1 MAWVVRAGEAS
12 AQSLMQGYAEHNHIP
27 GLYGFS
33 VQYAPG
39 LSLDDLA
46 LSGRFPNATVSFED
60 EAVLQAALT
69 PIGYR
74 IQLRSS
80 PGMGHHHTFCVILD
94 RNGIALTTLPAV
106 VADVL
111 TQTFQRMP
119 NPHRVPK
126 RRRP

>member
-74 IQLRSS
+74 IQLRS
-80 PGMGHHHTFCVILD
+80 
-94 RNGIALTTLPAV
+94 
-106 VADVL
+106 
-111 TQTFQRMP
+111 
-119 NPHRVPK
+119 
-126 RRRP
+126 